1 MLKAS
6 DYRTELTRIEKTIAD
21 LQGSALVPPTD
32 TEKVTTYVSSLYQR
46 ATLTGNLVAL
56 EATDAVIDEAIRWIR
71 LPVTS
76 ICSRP
81 TWPSSFIGSGM
92 RDAASKPFLCC

>member
-1 MLKAS
+1 MLKAT

-32 TEKVTTYVSSLYQR
+32 TEKMTTYVSSLYQR

-71 LPVTS
+71 
-76 ICSRP
+76 
-81 TWPSSFIGSGM
+81 
-92 RDAASKPFLCC
+92 